1 MVAKRVICCLT
12 FKDGV
17 LFRTR
22 SFRPDLRY
30 TTSQVDVTLA
40 DELCLI
46 DIGEDR
52 EAFYGAVDRLL
63 ADCFVPVT
71 MGGRVYGMA
80 DAQEL
85 ILRRGADKVI
95 VGRALWES
103 PDEVSRMA
111 RKFGA
116 QALVAAV
123 DDDAG
128 RARHSGLP
136 TEEAA
141 VRAQELGC
149 GEILFQSVQR
159 DGTLNG
165 YDLKTLAA
173 ISEAVTVPVIVCS
186 GCGAWSHMAQGFA
199 AGADACGTN
208 NVFHWTKPALQKAK
222 SYLREKGLPVR
233 MVA

>member
-12 FKDGV
+12 FKDGI
-17 LFRTR
+17 LFR
-22 SFRPDLRY
+22 SKGFKQDLRY
-30 TTSQVDVTLA
+30 TMSQVDVTLA

-46 DIGEDR
+46 DVGEDR
-52 EAFYGAVDRLL
+52 EAFFGAVDRLL
-63 ADCFVPVT
+63 AECFVPVT

-95 VGRALWES
+95 VGRAIWES

-123 DDDAG
+123 DDDNG

-136 TEEAA
+136 TVEAA
-141 VRAQELGC
+141 VRAQEVGC

-173 ISEAVTVPVIVCS
+173 ISEAVTIPVIVCS

-199 AGADACGTN
+199 AGADACASN
-208 NVFHWTKPALQKAK
+208 NIFHYTAAALTKAK
-222 SYLREKGLPVR
+222 VYLKERNVPVR
-233 MVA
+233 LIA